1 MAKAFSSGGNKSIES
16 NPKKTSIGN
25 GRRKEGSFKL
35 KSKKKYRGQGK

>member
-35 KSKKKYRGQGK
+35 KSKYRGQGK